1 MFFGSACYSELPIST
16 DKPTAWNGDTS
27 DINFIID
34 QLLSYIHKIDQQLGT
49 VCIIDQLFETIL
61 KIDQESVCQ
70 AKIDKQMTTELVR

>member
-27 DINFIID
+27 DISVIID
-34 QLLSYIHKIDQQLGT
+34 QLLAYIHKIDQQLGT